1 MVGFLNKIFNFNIS
15 DSVDSEQTEESNEN
29 APTENAEPETVEPET
44 VEPETVEPET
54 ARGWYTLSELAGGS
68 NTLSGENITPIK
80 AFNRITTVFACVDR
94 RATALAK
101 LPFGVYQ
108 KIGSER
114 RQATEHPLNYLLTK
128 RPNSYQTPIMYKKYI
143 LTCQLL
149 WGYAVIMKKFDYTGQ
164 ITELIPLKPQ
174 EVSIHKVFNEDKYI
188 YGYKGK
194 FYTEDEVIYIPYI
207 TADGKI
213 GKSPMAV
220 ARESAGAVQA
230 MTKHLSGFYKNGAL
244 RQGAL
249 VTQAALGRDA
259 KAKMKKQ
266 WMELNG
272 GANKSGEPAILDN
285 GLDFKDISIPL
296 KDAEFIESKRLTA
309 QEIASV
315 FNVPPSMIG
324 LSSEKFSNLQE
335 INDRYMQDVVQPDC
349 INIEE
354 AHNFSCFLKSEA
366 DYYTKFNLAAGMRG
380 AQDKRA
386 AFYKEMLQLGAM
398 TINEIRALEDM
409 NGIGELGDKHYF
421 SLNFTTLDTIEKHER
436 IKDNEPGGD

>member
-1 MVGFLNKIFNFNIS
+1 MGFFSKIFNFNIS
-15 DSVDSEQTEESNEN
+15 NSVNDETEAETEQVVDDSTTLQEI
-29 APTENAEPETVEPET
+29 PH
-44 VEPETVEPET
+44 
-54 ARGWYTLSELAGGS
+54 GWYTMGDLSSGA
-68 NTLSGENITPIK
+68 NTESGERITPLG

-101 LPFGVYQ
+101 LPFGVY
-108 KIGSER
+108 KKDGNER
-114 RQATEHPLNYLLTK
+114 HQATEHPLNYLLTK
-128 RPNSYQTPIMYKKYI
+128 RPNSYQTPTMYKKFI
-143 LTCQLL
+143 ITSQLL
-149 WGYAVIMKKFDYTGQ
+149 WGYAVIMKKQDYRGQ

-174 EVSIHKVFNEDKYI
+174 EVSIQKVYGEDRYL

-194 FYTEDEVIYIPYI
+194 YYTEDEVIYIPYI

-220 ARESAGAVQA
+220 AREAAGAVQA
-230 MTKHLSGFYKNGAL
+230 MTRHMSGFYKNGAI

-249 VTQAALGRDA
+249 VTQSVLGSDA
-259 KAKMKKQ
+259 KRKMKKQ

-272 GANKSGEPAILDN
+272 GAGKSGEPAILDN

-324 LSSEKFSNLQE
+324 LASEKYSNLQE

-366 DYYTKFNLAAGMRG
+366 DYYTKFNITAGMRG
-380 AQDKRA
+380 SDEKRA
-386 AFYKEMLQLGAM
+386 DFYKEMLGIGAFS
-398 TINEIRALEDM
+398 INDILALEDR

-421 SLNFTTLDTIEKHER
+421 SLNFTTLETLEKHIR
-436 IKDNEPGGD
+436 IQNEKFGGDEGAQE